1 VNRFTFHDIVMGSYY
16 ARIGRADK
24 AAPWLKN
31 DFERSDLSSMNLGLE
46 ALVKARCHMVEGRY
60 PAALATLSIIVNRNN
75 SIDAGGFL
83 FGMVSAKA
91 MEAACLYRTHD
102 KTNAF
107 IALERAYSLAAP
119 NGQDMPFLEMGKNMR
134 SMAAAA
140 LKDKEFADTTIPRIW
155 LEKIR
160 LGASAYAKKL
170 FAIAARYENR
180 IGGTAARPVE
190 GVQAPLSRRE
200 KEVLTAILQG
210 MTRVEIAAK
219 TSLSANTVKSITRN
233 VYSKL
238 GALNKAD
245 AVRIAVGM
253 DLT

>member
-16 ARIGRADK
+16 AQIGRTDK
-24 AAPWLKN
+24 VAPWLKN

-46 ALVKARCHMVEGRY
+46 VLVKARCHMVEQRY

-75 SIDAGGFL
+75 PFDAGGFL

-91 MEAACLYRTHD
+91 MEAACLYRNYD

-119 NGQDMPFLEMGKNMR
+119 NGLDMPFVEMGKDMR
-134 SMAAAA
+134 SLAEAA
-140 LKDKEFADTTIPRIW
+140 LKEKETANITIPRSW
-155 LEKIR
+155 LDKIR

-170 FAIAARYENR
+170 FVVASHYQT
-180 IGGTAARPVE
+180 GTGRAAARPVE
-190 GVQAPLSRRE
+190 GVQVSLSRRE

-210 MTRVEIAAK
+210 MTRVEIAAQ
-219 TSLSANTVKSITRN
+219 TSLSANTIKSITRS
-233 VYSKL
+233 VYNKL

-245 AVRIAVGM
+245 AARIAASM
-253 DLT
+253 DLV